1 MAPHFGRRA
10 SAKSQV
16 VPRPVT
22 FRAAFESYFEMK
34 EQQLSNPKH
43 AGQWRSTLEAYVLP
57 AIGATP
63 VASVTPAQVIDILKL
78 VWTDKP
84 ETAKR
89 VLQRMRVVFEAAIV
103 RGDRLAAA
111 PTTGVSTVL
120 GQRKRSSQ
128 HHHAALP
135 YTQVPAFVARLR
147 SLPARLSTRL
157 AFEFLI
163 LTATRSGEVRLA
175 SYAEMNEADR
185 TWTIPAQRMKARE
198 AHVIPLSS
206 RALEILALL
215 GDARPPADLLFPG
228 RNLGQ
233 PMSDMT
239 LTKLLRDAGL
249 AGQATA
255 HGFRSSFKDWCAER
269 MKVRDE
275 VSEAA
280 LAHTIP
286 DKVRAAYLRTR
297 FLDERRDL
305 MQAWSNYVTQKCSVL
320 GSGGVIMKKKRV
332 KLASISV
339 VMARSRSSRARVPT
353 GKARSCASPGSG
365 TLRKWGSPRSL
376 GPAFGT
382 STTICSPNCAT
393 YRLHYAAM
401 GSASTQQD
409 PEPGMIVILKSMGGK
424 SSVRTAR
431 VEVLFLWPVER
442 LPEAELPTWLDKPI
456 VDNKLPSMAER
467 KFGAELSAAFR
478 ASADWLIAQGQAYRD
493 SAGRVTPKANTL
505 DTLNQ
510 RSWATLGRRLEGEL
524 DLVYRPMTEGVRIT
538 GRHTREV
545 ALPAGRIAVIQDRT
559 SFTLIPW
566 RPELAQMRGKE
577 IDVAML
583 NRTLTLA
590 ISRGRDRGLSR

>member
-1 MAPHFGRRA
+1 MTGIRTRNRLTAVAVDRLRVPGVHADGADLSLILTSSGVKRWELRVSDGGRRRQLGLGLYPKVSLEAARRKSNELRDQIAEGMVDSRFGRRA
-10 SAKSQV
+10 SAKNQV

-22 FRAAFESYFEMK
+22 FRTAFESYFEMK
-34 EQQLSNPKH
+34 EQQLSNAKH
-43 AGQWRSTLEAYVLP
+43 AAQWRSTLEAYVFP

-63 VASVTPAQVIDILKL
+63 VANVTPAQVIDILKPI
-78 VWTDKP
+78 WTDKP

-103 RGDRLAAA
+103 RGDRMAAA

-120 GQRKRSSQ
+120 GQRKRSGQ

-135 YTQVPAFVARLR
+135 YPQVPAFVTKLR
-147 SLPARLSTRL
+147 SLPARLATRL

-163 LTATRSGEVRLA
+163 LTATRGGEVRLA
-175 SYAEMNEADR
+175 SYAEINEANR

-215 GDARPPADLLFPG
+215 GDARHQDDLLFPG
-228 RNLGQ
+228 RNPGQ

-305 MQAWSNYVTQKCSVL
+305 MQAWSDYVTQKAMNIAECVDEAA
-320 GSGGVIMKKKRV
+320 
-332 KLASISV
+332 KL
-339 VMARSRSSRARVPT
+339 
-353 GKARSCASPGSG
+353 
-365 TLRKWGSPRSL
+365 
-376 GPAFGT
+376 
-382 STTICSPNCAT
+382 STN
-393 YRLHYAAM
+393 
-401 GSASTQQD
+401 
-409 PEPGMIVILKSMGGK
+409 
-424 SSVRTAR
+424 
-431 VEVLFLWPVER
+431 
-442 LPEAELPTWLDKPI
+442 
-456 VDNKLPSMAER
+456 
-467 KFGAELSAAFR
+467 
-478 ASADWLIAQGQAYRD
+478 
-493 SAGRVTPKANTL
+493 VT
-505 DTLNQ
+505 
-510 RSWATLGRRLEGEL
+510 
-524 DLVYRPMTEGVRIT
+524 
-538 GRHTREV
+538 
-545 ALPAGRIAVIQDRT
+545 
-559 SFTLIPW
+559 
-566 RPELAQMRGKE
+566 
-577 IDVAML
+577 
-583 NRTLTLA
+583 
-590 ISRGRDRGLSR
+590 